1 MKKTAVNFGIF
12 KLVLALVLCAI
23 LLLTIVACN
32 GNLGIKQV
40 PVYKGMVISK
50 NLSASAMA
58 AGEYSHGNDKDD
70 HKHGPGCT
78 HGDHGGRDEDLDDNH
93 PFGDKDCPS
102 IEDVVDSTLDVIGA
116 DKEVYYADRNED
128 IYITIKLSNPDS
140 FEILSFTLNGKKY
153 SNYMFEDGSDM
164 ENLVLKVNVGEAEG
178 FVDYT
183 IDAIKYVDGTD
194 IKDVRMDGDRTVRAG
209 VRSSKTVEASVSN
222 EVIDLDSISFDV
234 TVIDQL
240 NIIEQSGGNALA
252 LLYDGDTLDA
262 EKLTPGEEH
271 SLKFE
276 NLNPNTVYQYA
287 VIAYFDDLSG
297 AEPYYHTLFLQ
308 SFYTDAI
315 VLFDNLVVEQEAF
328 SWDYLWHDT
337 IANKEIIA
345 LELQQDGKKVKD
357 LDVNS
362 RQVTELNTNNAYT
375 LVATYKNLE
384 GKDETIAV
392 DFITLAK
399 AVPVVEIQNLAST
412 QTGVS
417 FGIDVEDVDGVGA
430 VSKIELLHG
439 NDAPV
444 VASDNTVRAFEDL
457 LSNNEYKV
465 RVTYTYDLN
474 DGNGKQNVVAEKSVK
489 TLAKAKP
496 TVSVENAVATQTSVA
511 FDVAV
516 TDTDSVGAISKIE
529 LVHDGGVVVATSGD
543 VRTFENLLSDNEY
556 KIVVTYTYDLNDGV
570 GEQTIKA
577 EKTITTLAKAKPT
590 VSIENLT
597 SEQDYIEF
605 DVNYVDVDEIGGI
618 TDISLFSDNAKVA
631 TTAVTDHI
639 KFEGLESGK
648 KYTIAIEYA
657 YDRND
662 GKGEQKETYTMSYS
676 TLIDS
681 IAVEDMVLLNN
692 GIVREGEEINL
703 RVYFVN
709 SSEIEMTAIYVNGQ
723 RATVV
728 GGDRIESAIIKFI
741 PDETGLCKFYVDRV
755 DYVIN
760 GFEVNQAI
768 DTDVMVQYPV
778 YKDLD
783 IKYTAVTASPY
794 ENTGEGVYF
803 TFDNSDGYTV
813 YSINNGTS
821 FVKLS
826 DDEYFTYGTS
836 ISSIEYGYDNYGKT
850 TQKCSFSSSTR
861 SVGSVVLVYDAEDFF
876 AMTSGYYVLMNDLDL
891 RDVQITAPIALTGI
905 LDGNGHTI
913 RGLSNV
919 IDTSKAS
926 YFNLFSYCSIYDVT
940 FKELYVSVNSTS
952 SITVNPL
959 GDATLYNCTVK
970 GDIVCSGSAQMG
982 QFYAVQDS
990 LDCDVN
996 VINGSQ
1002 SYKMTKTNSGTLR
1015 KDPHITDD
1023 GFGRYFT
1030 IADGKRYL
1038 LNIWPSDINEYNSE
1052 IDGVFAVKSGALNY
1066 VSVQYLTVPGKYL
1079 NSLSTEDRQNFVELV
1094 LLNDGYLTSIGN
1106 YAFKDCTNLT
1116 SVTIGDSVTTIGSQ
1130 AFYACRNLTSVT
1142 IGNSVTTID
1151 RHAFMYCTNLTSV
1164 TIPDSVTY
1172 IGYEA
1177 FYGCS
1182 NLTSVTL
1189 GNSVTTIDKYAF
1201 MNCYVL
1207 AEVYNYS
1214 SLNITKGSGEHGEV
1228 ASFALD
1234 VYTTN
1239 EPSKLTTDEN
1249 GFVIHT
1255 NGDVKTLVNHIGTA
1269 REITIPDSVT
1279 TIGEWI
1285 FYYIGLKSI
1294 TIPDSVTSIGSYAF
1308 HCDHCDGLTDVYYT
1322 GTEEQWNAI
1331 SIGYSN
1337 EHITHATKYYYSE
1350 DEPTT
1355 SGNYWHYVDG
1365 VPTKW

>member
-1 MKKTAVNFGIF
+1 MKKTSANFGIF
-12 KLVLALVLCAI
+12 KLVLAMVLCAI
-23 LLLTIVACN
+23 LLLTIVACD
-32 GNLGIKQV
+32 GGSVGPKQV
-40 PVYKGMVISK
+40 PVYEGMVISK
-50 NLSASAMA
+50 NFSASAMA

-102 IEDVVDSTLDVIGA
+102 MEDVVDSTLDVIGA

-297 AEPYYHTLFLQ
+297 AEPDYHTLFLQ

-384 GKDETIAV
+384 GKDETISV

-474 DGNGKQNVVAEKSVK
+474 DGNGKQNVVAEKNVK

-496 TVSVENAVATQTSVA
+496 TVSV
-511 FDVAV
+511 
-516 TDTDSVGAISKIE
+516 
-529 LVHDGGVVVATSGD
+529 
-543 VRTFENLLSDNEY
+543 
-556 KIVVTYTYDLNDGV
+556 
-570 GEQTIKA
+570 
-577 EKTITTLAKAKPT
+577 
-590 VSIENLT
+590 ENLT

-605 DVNYVDVDEIGGI
+605 DVNYVDMDEIGGI

-631 TTAVTDHI
+631 TTAVTDHV

-648 KYTIAIEYA
+648 KYTISIEYA

-662 GKGEQKETYTMSYS
+662 GKGEQKETYTRSYS

-709 SSEIEMTAIYVNGQ
+709 SSEIEMSAIYVNGQ

-794 ENTGEGVYF
+794 ENTGDGVYF

-813 YSINNGTS
+813 YSINNGTGV
-821 FVKLS
+821 VKLS
-826 DDEYFTYGTS
+826 DDEYFTYSTS

-850 TQKCSFSSSTR
+850 TQKCSYSSSTR
-861 SVGSVVLVYDAEDFF
+861 SVGSVVPVYDAEDFF
-876 AMTSGYYVLMNDLDL
+876 AMTDGYYVLMNDLDL
-891 RDVQITAPIALTGI
+891 RSVQTTAPIRLTGI

-919 IDTSKAS
+919 IDTSKS
-926 YFNLFSYCSIYDVT
+926 EYFELFNGSEYSWRDDYGSIYDVT

-952 SITVNPL
+952 NITVNPL
-959 GDATLYNCTVK
+959 GNARLYNCTVK
-970 GDIVCSGSAQMG
+970 GDIVCSGGATMG

-1002 SYKMTKTNSGTLR
+1002 SYKMTKANSGTLR
-1015 KDPHITDD
+1015 KDPRITDD

-1038 LNIWPSDINEYNSE
+1038 LNVWQSDITEYNSE
-1052 IDGVFAVKSGALNY
+1052 IDGVFAIKAGALDY
-1066 VSVQYLTVPGKYL
+1066 VSVQYLTVPGKCL
-1079 NSLSTEDRQNFVELV
+1079 DSLSTEDKQNLVELV
-1094 LLNDGYLTSIGN
+1094 LLNDGALTTIGN
-1106 YAFKDCTNLT
+1106 YAFEDCTNLT
-1116 SVTIGDSVTTIGSQ
+1116 SITIPDSVTTIGYNAFDYCIRLTDVYYTGDIASWCGISFGNNYANPKHYADNLYIGGNLVEGELIIPSSVTTIGESAFWNCDSLTSIVIPDSVTTIGDY
-1130 AFYACRNLTSVT
+1130 AFYYCRNLTSVT
-1142 IGNSVTTID
+1142 IGKGVTTIASL
-1151 RHAFMYCTNLTSV
+1151 AF
-1164 TIPDSVTY
+1164 
-1172 IGYEA
+1172 GE
-1177 FYGCS
+1177 
-1182 NLTSVTL
+1182 
-1189 GNSVTTIDKYAF
+1189 
-1201 MNCYVL
+1201 CYHI

-1214 SLNITKGSGEHGEV
+1214 SLNISKGSGDYGYV
-1228 ASFALD
+1228 AYYALD

-1279 TIGEWI
+1279 TIGDFA
-1285 FYYIGLKSI
+1285 FYYCGSLTSI
-1294 TIPDSVTSIGSYAF
+1294 VIPDSVTDIGMYAF
-1308 HCDHCDGLTDVYYT
+1308 YCDMCGCWMRGMRVYFT

-1331 SIGYSN
+1331 SIGSSN
-1337 EHITHATKYYYSE
+1337 DHLTNATRYYYSE